1 MKKLFSKVCTEKHCK
16 IIECLFDFR
25 YTRKN
30 VENVLNSQKNRKL
43 CQRRMY
49 NNVVNSKT
57 IEKLDA
63 KIFLKNNVGV
73 NALQIHKMDFFS
85 KLI

>member
-1 MKKLFSKVCTEKHCK
+1 MCKKSNANSQKGFFVLEISLKKGRLKILKLIKYLIMKKLFSKVCTEKHCK

-43 CQRRMY
+43 C
-49 NNVVNSKT
+49 
-57 IEKLDA
+57 
-63 KIFLKNNVGV
+63 
-73 NALQIHKMDFFS
+73 
-85 KLI
+85 